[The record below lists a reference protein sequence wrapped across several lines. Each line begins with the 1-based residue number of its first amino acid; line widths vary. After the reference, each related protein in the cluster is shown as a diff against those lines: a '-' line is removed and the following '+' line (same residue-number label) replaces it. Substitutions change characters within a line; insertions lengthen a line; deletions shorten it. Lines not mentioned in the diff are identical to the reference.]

1 MARPIKKGLEY
12 FPMDTDFF
20 ADKKI
25 RLLRGEFG
33 AAGLLVLLADVSRVT
48 HGFGHIFRRGG
59 ILGSLCGGS

>member
-1 MARPIKKGLEY
+1 MARPAKKGLEY

-33 AAGLLVLLADVSRVT
+33 AAGDQR
-48 HGFGHIFRRGG
+48 GRRYAGVMKQAG
-59 ILGSLCGGS
+59 DGT

>member
-12 FPMDTDFF
+12 LPMDTDFF

-33 AAGLLVLLADVSRVT
+33 AIAGDILQDIRHGRLLGEL
-48 HGFGHIFRRGG
+48 
-59 ILGSLCGGS
+59 